1 MTNHESHDTSRDRLR
16 SSDSQ
21 SVPPLP
27 EDEISILDC
36 EFEIIHSE
44 TDPDHSSLVNNIN
57 QSEANEIRSQ
67 SDISEPV
74 PDLESVKS
82 IPRVVSNSVL
92 DELET
97 KSTTSSI
104 NGPHN
109 DNRTVP
115 DHSGSPNRSVR
126 GRPPKRSTEFKFGST
141 SYFATFIK
149 SFLGSFYIGF
159 WTKTCGPRRLDQK
172 LCRTKN
178 QEKKKK
184 ISEDIPNTLKVPEK
198 RISRSGRTC
207 REVIPFTI
215 ENQRYYNI
223 KKARNSTKMIK
234 TGITR
239 VNSVD
244 NELDN
249 EFSKVP
255 RNRFQTL
262 CGVFRTQGVR
272 C

>member
-1 MTNHESHDTSRDRLR
+1 MTCPRPKFEPDQYRPKLFFWIKSYFQRRASSTSPKKKVQNRFDGLISQETLDSIKSHMTNHESHDTSRDRLR
-16 SSDSQ
+16 SSDSN

-109 DNRTVP
+109 E
-115 DHSGSPNRSVR
+115 HQSGSPNRSVR

-141 SYFATFIK
+141 SNLATIIK
-149 SFLGSFYIGF
+149 LLLG
-159 WTKTCGPRRLDQK
+159 
-172 LCRTKN
+172 
-178 QEKKKK
+178 
-184 ISEDIPNTLKVPEK
+184 
-198 RISRSGRTC
+198 
-207 REVIPFTI
+207 
-215 ENQRYYNI
+215 
-223 KKARNSTKMIK
+223 
-234 TGITR
+234 
-239 VNSVD
+239 
-244 NELDN
+244 
-249 EFSKVP
+249 
-255 RNRFQTL
+255 
-262 CGVFRTQGVR
+262 
-272 C
+272 

>member
-82 IPRVVSNSVL
+82 IPRIVSNSVL

-126 GRPPKRSTEFKFGST
+126 GRPPKRSTEFKLGST

-149 SFLGSFYIGF
+149 SFLGFGPKLVVLKV
-159 WTKTCGPRRLDQK
+159 WTK
-172 LCRTKN
+172 
-178 QEKKKK
+178 
-184 ISEDIPNTLKVPEK
+184 
-198 RISRSGRTC
+198 
-207 REVIPFTI
+207 
-215 ENQRYYNI
+215 
-223 KKARNSTKMIK
+223 
-234 TGITR
+234 
-239 VNSVD
+239 NSV
-244 NELDN
+244 ELKIRRRKRK
-249 EFSKVP
+249 SLK
-255 RNRFQTL
+255 T
-262 CGVFRTQGVR
+262 FRTL
-272 C
+272 